1 MKKISINLFFIFA
14 LVLSCLSAAQAQVIE
29 MVYYTPNSQGNYHT
43 LTSKD
48 RAYFRSSLT
57 ANQLTALSDKLK
69 LTANNINYSTINLNS
84 GRDMHILISTS
95 TSSQAHFNTIS
106 VYNGGEFIQYG
117 SDTKVGSLQAA
128 ELSGKDIALSSSVV
142 TIPESGQLVI
152 DNVPMNNPKCSL
164 GFKNLQA
171 KNEGGNT
178 SGYSFAYC
186 TASACTDTSKPH
198 YCHGACQ
205 ECPCGQFLAN
215 GACRSFSGTFNYMP
229 AVASCSAGWNG
240 GSATSGAPDG
250 NNCIFSGA
258 PITGS
263 QFKCTDDVVTIC
275 AAGYVYNNE
284 YLNKVTSAEMA
295 NPDILYVA
303 DTDHPTGN
311 VQCGGQT
318 LDQPAVPYHY
328 VAQYVPSTGEY
339 LPYPIDNMASGS
351 CTGRNNFI
359 SNTRT
364 MYCGFKTENSLP
376 FSYAQQAISAMKN
389 NPFCMASPNNGAI
402 PSCYSLLSSAM
413 TLEQYNANLKNL
425 PAEYLCTS
433 IYRVNNN
440 VGDATTG
447 AFSCA
452 VNAPEPDSYQAY
464 RTISYNVTNQP
475 VSACYGSTCNYNG
488 QNYCRNT
495 VTLNV
500 RVAEPRSTSAL
511 PLNKWV
517 NVDSQGYSKQSCSGI
532 LNDQTTTELLG
543 DSTTTHYLNQKIS
556 AKVLTCKPL

>member
-1 MKKISINLFFIFA
+1 MKKISIKLFFMFA

-29 MVYYTPNSQGNYHT
+29 MMYYTPNSKGNYHT

-57 ANQLTALSDKLK
+57 ANQLTALGDKLGVN
-69 LTANNINYSTINLNS
+69 TSNINYSTVNLES
-84 GRDMHILISTS
+84 ARDMHILISTS
-95 TSSQAHFNTIS
+95 TSTQARFNTIS
-106 VYNGGEFIQYG
+106 VYNGGEFIQFSTG
-117 SDTKVGSLQAA
+117 AIVKNLTAS
-128 ELSGKDIALSSSVV
+128 ELSGNNISLASSVV
-142 TIPESGQLVI
+142 TIPEAGQLVI

-171 KNEGGNT
+171 KNEGGTT
-178 SGYSFAYC
+178 STYSFAYC
-186 TASACTDTSKPH
+186 TDSAF
-198 YCHGACQ
+198 ACAATTPYSCSGVCQ
-205 ECPCGQFLAN
+205 ACPCGQYSIN
-215 GACRSFSGTFNYMP
+215 GACKSFSGSFNYVP
-229 AVASCSAGWNG
+229 AVASCSEGWNG
-240 GSATSGAPDG
+240 SSAASGNPDG
-250 NNCIFSGA
+250 TNCIFSGA
-258 PITGS
+258 PITS
-263 QFKCTDDVVTIC
+263 SKFKCTNDAITIC

-303 DTDHPTGN
+303 DFPTSN

-318 LDQPAVPYHY
+318 LNLPAVPYHY

-339 LPYPIDNMASGS
+339 VPYPIDNMASGS
-351 CTGRNNFI
+351 CTGKDNFI
-359 SNTRT
+359 SNTRS
-364 MYCGFKTENSLP
+364 MYCGFKTSNNLP

-389 NPFCMASPNNGAI
+389 NPFCMSSPNNGAVA
-402 PSCYSLLSSAM
+402 SCYSLVSSSLNL
-413 TLEQYNANLKNL
+413 TQYNSDLKNL
-425 PAEYLCTS
+425 PAEQFCKR
-433 IYRVNNN
+433 IYEINNS

-452 VNAPEPDSYQAY
+452 VNAPEPETYQAY
-464 RTISYNVTNQP
+464 RTISYNVADES

-495 VTLNV
+495 VTESV
-500 RVAEPRSTSAL
+500 RVAQKRSSSAL
-511 PLNKWV
+511 GLDRWV
-517 NVDSQGYSKQSCSGI
+517 NVDNQGYSNQSCGNIS
-532 LNDQTTTELLG
+532 NTQSTTELLG